1 MSRVLSVLLL
11 ASAAG
16 SPLAAQAAQSA
27 ATPANASVTAVRDI
41 WQMMTNYVTRSAEM
55 MPEEKYSYRPTPDVR
70 TFGELIGHVAGAQH
84 MICAIALGEQPPAED
99 AVEKSAKTKAALIE
113 ALKASTAFC
122 DKAFSQS
129 DADARTT
136 ANLFGRD
143 VTRFHALVLNATHN
157 GEHYGN
163 LVTYLRI
170 NGMVPPS
177 SQGGM

>member
-1 MSRVLSVLLL
+1 MSRVLSVLLVI
-11 ASAAG
+11 SAAG
-16 SPLAAQAAQSA
+16 SPLAAQTSQAAAS
-27 ATPANASVTAVRDI
+27 PADASVAAVRTI

-84 MICAIALGEQPPAED
+84 MICAIALGEKPPAED
-99 AVEKSAKTKAALIE
+99 AVENTATTKAALIE
-113 ALKASTAFC
+113 AMRSSTAYC
-122 DKAFSQS
+122 AKAFSQS
-129 DADARTT
+129 DADARTP

>member
-1 MSRVLSVLLL
+1 MSRVLSVLLVL
-11 ASAAG
+11 SAAG
-16 SPLAAQAAQSA
+16 SPLAAQASQA
-27 ATPANASVTAVRDI
+27 AAAPADASVAAVRTI
-41 WQMMTNYVTRSAEM
+41 WQMITNYVTRSAEM

-84 MICAIALGEQPPAED
+84 MICAIALGEKPPAED
-99 AVEKSAKTKAALIE
+99 AVEKTATTKAALLE
-113 ALKASTAFC
+113 AMRSSTAHC

-129 DADARTT
+129 DADARTP